1 MKIWPFKRKLKI
13 ESDKDFK
20 LIEIDTSKNYIAL
33 CSDKIDMD
41 DVIAFGDMHGGI
53 IGIVRKS

>member
-33 CSDKIDMD
+33 CSDKID
-41 DVIAFGDMHGGI
+41 FGDMHGGI